1 MVTDQQVRLLMKLSR
16 TERTLSIAAAKA
28 GMDEKTAR
36 RYRSL
41 KRLPSEV
48 QVEHTWRT
56 REDPF
61 AAVWDEVE
69 GKLKINPGLQAK
81 TLFEDLQRRYPGR
94 FATGQLRTLQRRVK
108 VWRGLNGP
116 GKEVFFPQ
124 KHEPGV
130 LGESDFTHMES
141 LGVTIMSQPFD
152 HLVYHFVLTYSN
164 WEAGNI
170 CFSESFESLAEGI
183 QDALWQLGGVPA
195 MHRTDRLS
203 AAVSNLDEKREFTR
217 CYAALLEYYG
227 MSGQKIQPRR
237 ANENGDVEQRHYR
250 FKVAVDQALMLR
262 GSREFA
268 SREEYAGFLQQMFEQ
283 LNTNRRERLTEE
295 LTCLHP
301 LPVGRLNTSKKLRVK
316 VRGNSTLPVGG
327 NVYSVHSRLIG
338 EEVEVRLFA
347 ERLEVWYAQKKV
359 ETMPRLRGKGHH
371 HINYHHII
379 DWLVRKPGAF
389 AQYRYREDLFPSSR
403 FRIAY
408 DVLKGQSPARGHKEY
423 LKILQLA
430 AGETEAGVDD
440 ALRVLLGNK
449 EPLTAKA
456 VKVMVSS
463 AQEIPP
469 ATDVAVVPVDLAS
482 YDQLLSSQLLG
493 SQLLG
498 SELPYPVE
506 VDV

>member
-1 MVTDQQVRLLMKLSR
+1 MVTDQQVRLLMKLSK
-16 TERTLSIAAAKA
+16 TEKTLSIAAAKA

-56 REDPF
+56 RKDPF
-61 AAVWDEVE
+61 VEVWDEVE
-69 GKLKINPGLQAK
+69 GKLENNPGLQAK
-81 TLFEDLQRRYPGR
+81 TLFDDLQRRYPGR
-94 FATGQLRTLQRRVK
+94 FLTGQLRTLQRRVK

-130 LGESDFTHMES
+130 LCESDFTHMDS
-141 LGVTIMSQPFD
+141 LGVTIMGQPFD
-152 HLVYHFVLTYSN
+152 HLVYHLVLTYSN

-170 CFSESFESLAEGI
+170 CFSESFESLAEGL
-183 QDALWQLGGVPA
+183 QNALWELGGVPA

-203 AAVSNLDEKREFTR
+203 AAVSNLSEKREFTR
-217 CYAALLEYYG
+217 SYVALLEYYG
-227 MSGQKIQPRR
+227 MRGQKIQPRR

-262 GSREFA
+262 GSRDFA
-268 SREEYAGFLQQMFEQ
+268 SREEYAAFLQRLFDQ
-283 LNTNRRERLTEE
+283 LNAGRRERLAEE
-295 LTCLHP
+295 LACLHP
-301 LPVGRLNTSKKLRVK
+301 LPQGRLDTSKKLRVK
-316 VRGNSTLPVGG
+316 VRGNSTLSVRG
-327 NVYSVHSRLIG
+327 NVYSVHSRLIR

-371 HINYHHII
+371 HINYRHII

-408 DVLKGQSPARGHKEY
+408 DVLKRQSPARGHKEY

-430 AGETEAGVDD
+430 ARETEAGVDD
-440 ALRVLLGNK
+440 ALRVLLENE

-456 VKVMVSS
+456 VEVMVHS

-469 ATDVAVVPVDLAS
+469 ATDVVVAPVDLAS
-482 YDQLLSSQLLG
+482 YDQLLSSCLQ
-493 SQLLG
+493 
-498 SELPYPVE
+498 EA
-506 VDV
+506 DV